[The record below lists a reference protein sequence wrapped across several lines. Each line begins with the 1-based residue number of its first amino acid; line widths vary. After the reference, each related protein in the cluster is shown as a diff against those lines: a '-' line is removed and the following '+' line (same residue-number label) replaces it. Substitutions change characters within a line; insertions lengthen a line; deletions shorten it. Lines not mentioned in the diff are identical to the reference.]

1 MVSFT
6 EAFLL
11 LAREGGAK
19 ILNTL
24 YLISSFLLFI
34 IPIKRLRF
42 FSIIYIV
49 LGYFLRHFGLSFSDR
64 LISVI

>member
-11 LAREGGAK
+11 SAEERGGAK

-24 YLISSFLLFI
+24 YRVFSGPSVVRV
-34 IPIKRLRF
+34 IKIFYALR
-42 FSIIYIV
+42 V
-49 LGYFLRHFGLSFSDR
+49 G
-64 LISVI
+64 